1 MSSPS
6 TPFTFEDLES
16 QEEEGLTSQFIALF
30 PPAGSQD
37 TEEAAPETAEEQQ
50 LPEPPEV
57 RSRREFED
65 AYAQGEKAGYEMGMR
80 RVESIAKRLEKQIV
94 EVVSFRE
101 ELKGRCERLSTE
113 LALIFAEALVLR
125 TCTDQ
130 KETLAAMIRKALEAC
145 EDRGELVIRVRAQ
158 DVKYVE
164 GLASNHLRIVADDT
178 LKEPGF
184 VIETNMGDIDGRIRI
199 QIEELKD
206 ALVGYHDTE

>member
-1 MSSPS
+1 LSSPS

-145 EDRGELVIRVRAQ
+145 EDRGELVIRVRTE

-164 GLASNHLRIVADDT
+164 GLASDHLRIVADDT

-184 VIETNMGDIDGRIRI
+184 VIETNMGDIDGRIRT